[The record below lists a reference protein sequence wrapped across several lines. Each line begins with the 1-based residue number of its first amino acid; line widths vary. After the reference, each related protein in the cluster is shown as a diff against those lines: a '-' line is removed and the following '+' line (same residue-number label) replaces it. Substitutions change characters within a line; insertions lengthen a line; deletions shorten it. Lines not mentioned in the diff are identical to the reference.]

1 MHTLVI
7 GRPGRRHFSR
17 ARTDAIRPRH
27 TLPLLQAGPE
37 DPLVHIRAVRAKEWR
52 AARTGDKRGRMN
64 APGGWHYEVLTVGSA
79 EWEWV
84 RDSNVHASPAEMEEM
99 IECYRLEAPPPH
111 PTMGQP
117 LGALHG
123 CRAAVA
129 IYPPM
134 ADVLDNDC
142 CVCEDGMDH
151 PGNDILE
158 CEQCKR
164 AYHQA
169 CHSPQ
174 VEVVP
179 AGGWLCDDCGR
190 AGHRPSPEPARALG
204 TLYTTSRADEACY
217 RQFPYVIRF
226 DDPQLDCI
234 YTDGES
240 RHQVRGQPSDE
251 DRGAFIQ
258 GEIQLARPEPTGPAQ
273 THARDR
279 EVQRELQEKCEGSL
293 SQILVLTGSRP

>member
-1 MHTLVI
+1 M
-7 GRPGRRHFSR
+7 
-17 ARTDAIRPRH
+17 
-27 TLPLLQAGPE
+27 
-37 DPLVHIRAVRAKEWR
+37 
-52 AARTGDKRGRMN
+52 
-64 APGGWHYEVLTVGSA
+64 
-79 EWEWV
+79 
-84 RDSNVHASPAEMEEM
+84 
-99 IECYRLEAPPPH
+99 
-111 PTMGQP
+111 
-117 LGALHG
+117 
-123 CRAAVA
+123 A

-179 AGGWLCDDCGR
+179 TGGWLCDDCGR

-240 RHQVRGQPSDE
+240 KHQVRGQPSDE

-279 EVQRELQEKCEGSL
+279 EVQRELQEKLRSGNFVISPKPADPYRDIAPTGKYELRRGEGAIPCL
-293 SQILVLTGSRP
+293 SGTGSAETVVHSYAPDGT